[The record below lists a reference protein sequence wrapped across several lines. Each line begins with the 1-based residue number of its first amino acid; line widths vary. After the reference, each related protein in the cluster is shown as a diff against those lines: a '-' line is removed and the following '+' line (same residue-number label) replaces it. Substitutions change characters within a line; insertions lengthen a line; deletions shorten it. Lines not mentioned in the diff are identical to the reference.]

1 MLSGDLMD
9 RKENSS
15 EKNNDQQESQD
26 NVENDFTPP
35 PQLTDLNYEEDKTQE
50 IIGLPTTTKRLPFT
64 REPEELSLRI
74 ETRSNLN
81 GTAIVSKIDA
91 SKLMVEDDGILVAED
106 PITGAFCAMKTRI
119 DEKQHTGLI
128 FLDEEVFAAS
138 GIGSDEVLV
147 KALASSV
154 ISLDKV
160 TLAVSPLSGDE
171 MYPVLADMRRSLP
184 TLKKHLKNYV
194 VFKGLTLR
202 WREKN
207 VSIKILETE
216 PEISVG
222 DVAVFDFTKPRVL
235 SIKPDG
241 VVQFNAILLID
252 ISKSMIGR
260 DLEVRNVR
268 AAIEG
273 IRSAFDY
280 ERLDDFLEEFKE
292 GNYVQRKSGAAF
304 AGLLYLSEKVGR
316 GFGETVSIIT
326 FADEAEILEVDG
338 KPYITTAT
346 GSKGVLD
353 KLAGLVIE
361 NVEDKI
367 GVATNMASAIEKCDE
382 VIRNL
387 PRSRRKHPVMIVL
400 LTDGFDTSQRLK
412 EAVQQ
417 YLVGKDN
424 VVLYSV
430 GLGPY
435 VNRKELQ
442 EVSDLCGGE
451 AYLPEDLEE
460 LLEWYGKRARDLTI
474 QLSGK

>member
-1 MLSGDLMD
+1 MVSEDY
-9 RKENSS
+9 SS
-15 EKNNDQQESQD
+15 ELIDEQHEHQDEVEKDFPPPPESQ
-26 NVENDFTPP
+26 
-35 PQLTDLNYEEDKTQE
+35 Q
-50 IIGLPTTTKRLPFT
+50 
-64 REPEELSLRI
+64 EPEELSLRI
-74 ETRSNLN
+74 ETRANLN
-81 GTAIVSKIDA
+81 GIAIVSKNDA
-91 SKLMVEDDGILVAED
+91 NKLMVEENGILVAED
-106 PITGAFCAMKTRI
+106 PITGAFCAMKARI
-119 DEKQHTGLI
+119 DEKQSPGLI

-138 GIGSDEVLV
+138 GIGSDEAMV
-147 KALASSV
+147 KLLNKSV
-154 ISLDKV
+154 VSLDKV
-160 TLAVSPLSGDE
+160 TLAVSPLSGDD
-171 MYPVLADMRRSLP
+171 MYPVLADMRKSLP
-184 TLKKHLKNYV
+184 TLKNHLESYV

-202 WREKN
+202 WKEKN

-216 PEISVG
+216 PEISIG

-235 SIKPDG
+235 TIKPDG

-273 IRSAFDY
+273 IRSAFDH
-280 ERLDDFLEEFKE
+280 ERLDDFLATFKE

-338 KPYITTAT
+338 KPYITTAS

-361 NVEDKI
+361 NVEDKL
-367 GVATNMASAIEKCDE
+367 GVATNMAGAIEKSVE
-382 VIRNL
+382 VIKNL
-387 PRSRRKHPVMIVL
+387 PRSRRKHPIMIVL

-412 EAVQQ
+412 EAVQEH
-417 YLVGKDN
+417 LVGKDN
-424 VVLYSV
+424 IVLYSV

-435 VNRKELQ
+435 VNKKELQ
-442 EVSDLCGGE
+442 EVSDMCGGE

>member
-1 MLSGDLMD
+1 MSEENNSDKVDD
-9 RKENSS
+9 R
-15 EKNNDQQESQD
+15 QESQD
-26 NVENDFTPP
+26 VILEDVSTPP
-35 PQLTDLNYEEDKTQE
+35 LQQE
-50 IIGLPTTTKRLPFT
+50 F
-64 REPEELSLRI
+64 EELSLRI

-81 GTAIVSKIDA
+81 GIAIISKNDA
-91 SKLMVEDDGILVAED
+91 SKLLVEDGGILVAED
-106 PITGAFCAMKTRI
+106 PITGAFCAMKARI
-119 DEKQHTGLI
+119 DEKQSAGVI
-128 FLDEEVFAAS
+128 FLDEEVYAAS
-138 GIGSDEVLV
+138 GIGSDEAMV
-147 KALASSV
+147 KLYTKQV

-160 TLAVSPLSGDE
+160 SIAVSPLSGDE
-171 MYPVLADMRRSLP
+171 MYPVLADMRRSLFA
-184 TLKKHLKNYV
+184 LKKHLDNYV

-202 WREKN
+202 WKEKN
-207 VSIKILETE
+207 VSIKVLDTE
-216 PEISVG
+216 PEISIG
-222 DVAVFDFTKPRVL
+222 DVAIFDFVKPRVL
-235 SIKPDG
+235 TLKPDG

-280 ERLDDFLEEFKE
+280 ERLDDFLTQFKE

-338 KPYITTAT
+338 KPYITASS

-361 NVEDKI
+361 NVEDKL
-367 GVATNMASAIEKCDE
+367 GVATNMAAAIEKCDE

-400 LTDGFDTSQRLK
+400 LTDGFDTSQRLR
-412 EAVQQ
+412 EAV
-417 YLVGKDN
+417 LEHLAGKEN
-424 VVLYSV
+424 IVLYSV
-430 GLGPY
+430 GLGPF
-435 VNRKELQ
+435 VNKKELQ
-442 EVSDLCGGE
+442 EVSDLCDGE